1 MELVLVWGYVSV
13 GGVSL
18 IQCVVSVGGVIFGLG
33 ICECG
38 WSYFWSGDMGVWAEL
53 VLVWGYV
60 SVGGVSFGLGIC
72 ECGRS

>member
-38 WSYFWSGDMGVWAEL
+38 WSYFWSGDM
-53 VLVWGYV
+53 
-60 SVGGVSFGLGIC
+60 
-72 ECGRS
+72 